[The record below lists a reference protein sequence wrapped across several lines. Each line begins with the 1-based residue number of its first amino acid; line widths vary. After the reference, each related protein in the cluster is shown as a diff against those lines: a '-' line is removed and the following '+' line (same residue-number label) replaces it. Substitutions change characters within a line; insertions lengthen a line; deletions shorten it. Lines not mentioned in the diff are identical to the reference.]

1 MTDQAIFSPV
11 LVYISDQRG
20 LDLAAEIL
28 RTGGFEANRAR
39 NLSELELALERLE
52 CAVIVTVTAKIGE
65 VRALCNLPI
74 VNIQA
79 FVLPN
84 VERAENQPQS
94 IFDRGG
100 FLDRVRLN
108 HRDRPVTM
116 RHTPRRFVS

>member
-28 RTGGFEANRAR
+28 RAGGFEANRAR